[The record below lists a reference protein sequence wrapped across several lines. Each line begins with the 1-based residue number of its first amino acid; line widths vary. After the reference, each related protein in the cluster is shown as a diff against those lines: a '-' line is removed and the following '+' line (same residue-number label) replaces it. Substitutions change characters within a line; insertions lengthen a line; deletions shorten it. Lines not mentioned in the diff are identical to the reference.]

1 MRRICLAVVLT
12 LSLSLAPLGAEAQH
26 PTIPWGE
33 RPVMYMDFDSA
44 TAVLRGAF
52 ADGRPSVVMAR
63 YPQGYSDLPIMAP
76 DGKRVAYLVAEESKP
91 FVLYV
96 ADRQQRREVLR
107 APRLA
112 YPFWSPDGKRLAVL
126 KLDDTTFE
134 LVILDAGTARV
145 LSRRA
150 LPTTDEPGLRDGIK
164 YRWSPDQHQ
173 ILLGGSQRSAVVD
186 LRSGKL
192 TQLSD
197 PFVRAEWA
205 PDAKGLY
212 YMTNRGD
219 LFLYD
224 LGTNSA
230 TRLLE
235 RQGHLAA
242 AGLPEAERSATPG
255 VRAVIALSPDARWLA
270 LCWNGKSISLL
281 DVYDTKAP
289 FISTKP
295 HRRTRLDD
303 VPITDVQ
310 WAPTGASVVASR
322 IFAKEDAV
330 RLSLFDLGTGA
341 WKDIATVVGRDEFLV
356 WAYTLPGVLRPVRWT
371 E

>member
-1 MRRICLAVVLT
+1 MRLIGVVVALT
-12 LSLSLAPLGAEAQH
+12 VSLFVASLAAEAQH

-33 RPVMYMDFDSA
+33 RPVMYVDFDSA
-44 TAVLRGAF
+44 TTVLRGAF
-52 ADGRPSVVMAR
+52 ADGRPSVVLAR
-63 YPQGYSDLPIMAP
+63 YPQSYSDLPIMAP
-76 DGKRVAYLVAEESKP
+76 DGTRVAYLVAEESKP

-96 ADRQQRREVLR
+96 ADRQRRREVLH

-126 KLDDTTFE
+126 ARDETMFE
-134 LVILDAGTARV
+134 LVILDARTARV
-145 LSRRA
+145 LSRQA
-150 LPTTDEPGLRDGIK
+150 LPTTIERGLRDGVK
-164 YRWSPDQHQ
+164 YRWSPDQHK

-212 YMTNRGD
+212 YMTIRGD

-235 RQGHLAA
+235 RRGHLAA

-255 VRAVIALSPDARWLA
+255 PPVVIALSPNARWLA
-270 LCWNGKSISLL
+270 LCWNGESISLL
-281 DVYDTKAP
+281 DIYDTTAP
-289 FISTKP
+289 VVSTKP

-303 VPITDVQ
+303 ILVTDVQ
-310 WAPTGASVVASR
+310 WAPTGASLVASR
-322 IFAKEDAV
+322 IFPKEDSL
-330 RLSLFDLGTGA
+330 RLSLFDLATGA
-341 WKDIATVVGRDEFLV
+341 WRDIASLVSRDEFHL
-356 WAYTLPGVLRPVRWT
+356 WAYMLPGVLRPVRWT